1 MDEQEIRDR
10 ILRAKG
16 LKDIISLVDEMGIED
31 MGNQYR
37 SMSVSQWY
45 AYVNLGRYSKYNIF
59 EIPKKTG
66 GTRLISSPKSPSY
79 LQALK
84 YINKILLCFYKA
96 PSCTNGFVPGK
107 SIVSNALPHRGKKYV
122 LNVDIQD
129 FFSSISDELIVKTL
143 IEEYNFTFKIAKII
157 TSFCCLNRYAEKIG
171 LIGSCLPQ
179 GAPTSPTIS
188 NIVCLNLDRD
198 LETLAEKN
206 GLIYSRYADDITFSS
221 NKHFWNKGFI
231 KKLFKSIK
239 GHHFTINL
247 KKVRY
252 QKKDIERQEVTG
264 LVLSGE
270 KVNVPRSYVR
280 EIRNLLYIWEKYGIN
295 AAQKSQQLFSVTH
308 ARRNTHAD
316 ISNVIDGKLNY
327 LKMVKGDN
335 DAVYVKLKA
344 RYERLINPQLTKS
357 HAPFFEK
364 VKTIMNFIFVH
375 S

>member
-1 MDEQEIRDR
+1 M
-10 ILRAKG
+10 
-16 LKDIISLVDEMGIED
+16 
-31 MGNQYR
+31 
-37 SMSVSQWY
+37 
-45 AYVNLGRYSKYNIF
+45 
-59 EIPKKTG
+59 
-66 GTRLISSPKSPSY
+66 
-79 LQALK
+79 
-84 YINKILLCFYKA
+84 
-96 PSCTNGFVPGK
+96 
-107 SIVSNALPHRGKKYV
+107 
-122 LNVDIQD
+122 
-129 FFSSISDELIVKTL
+129 
-143 IEEYNFTFKIAKII
+143 
-157 TSFCCLNRYAEKIG
+157 
-171 LIGSCLPQ
+171 
-179 GAPTSPTIS
+179 
-188 NIVCLNLDRD
+188 
-198 LETLAEKN
+198 ETLAKKN